1 MAEHTPQDVDG
12 GAGPAS
18 ADLKD
23 LVDHWVQ
30 VIDRWVQHVDQGM
43 GGGLA
48 EGADPVATPGLA
60 PEAGLD
66 LPGLEAG

>member
-23 LVDHWVQ
+23 LVAHWVQ
-30 VIDRWVQHVDQGM
+30 VIDSWVQHIDQGM
-43 GGGLA
+43 GGSA
-48 EGADPVATPGLA
+48 EGADPAVTPRLT

-66 LPGLEAG
+66 LPELEAG